1 MRNTISNVN
10 KSLMTKLVLSA
21 CLCMTAPIWAAAD
34 EAPSGTVRI
43 TSKSVAVGVGVSW
56 GRGTLDYN
64 GVPHHFSTD
73 GLSVLD
79 LGISKI
85 TTQGEVFYL
94 NNLADFG
101 GNYVAAAAG
110 IAVAGGV
117 NDVIMKNEHGVVL
130 RLRGT
135 EKGVRLQAG
144 AQGVTIKVQD

>member
-1 MRNTISNVN
+1 MSNVN
-10 KSLMTKLVLSA
+10 KSWTKQLAILA
-21 CLCMTAPIWAAAD
+21 CLCLMPLAWAD
-34 EAPSGTVRI
+34 YEDHPSGTVNI
-43 TSKSVAVGVGVSW
+43 TSKSVAVGVGVNW
-56 GRGTLDYN
+56 GDGTLDFQ
-64 GVPHHFSTD
+64 GAPHHFSVE

-85 TTQGEVFYL
+85 TTRGEVFDL
-94 NNLADFG
+94 RDLGDFS

-130 RLRGT
+130 RLHGT

-144 AQGVTIKVQD
+144 AQGVTIKVKD